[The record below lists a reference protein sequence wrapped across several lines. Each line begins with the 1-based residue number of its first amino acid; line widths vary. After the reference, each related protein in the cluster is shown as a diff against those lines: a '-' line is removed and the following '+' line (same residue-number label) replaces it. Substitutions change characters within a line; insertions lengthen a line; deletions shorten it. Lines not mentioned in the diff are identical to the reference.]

1 MCKLRVFI
9 VFLLGMACACHAQ
22 LNHFEFLTNKEG
34 LSNNSVNS
42 FYEDEY
48 ARMWVATRNGL
59 NCYDGGSFR
68 VWGARDGLND
78 TYIRNV
84 VGDQNGNLLIQTRTN
99 IFRMDLHNEQL
110 SPIRHASNVSTIAGN
125 AHGLWLVSEDTLF
138 SVDITDSILLSP
150 ILTASGITSIL
161 APDKRRLWVASSEG
175 VRLYE
180 EGRSTTFFS
189 QIHHV
194 SRLYEDSQRRLWIC
208 TRDSGLYLCSHAQV
222 IAHYTQGDSSA
233 TLTDNDVRCITEDHT
248 GSYWIGLYGGL
259 CRLDMES
266 NTIHRYEYNPRVEHA
281 LSTFAIWALAT
292 DRQGTI
298 WIGSFFGGIYLINPQ
313 YSPYTYLGSM
323 GRDGYRLSNPI
334 VTCASADNE
343 GNLWIGTNGGG
354 VNHLNRTTNHIN
366 YYNLNTSNLQYA
378 VKTMWFDSECA
389 RLWVGTHRG
398 GLQWLNVNSPQP
410 SFHTVS
416 LPEANIRKLLPRGD
430 SIFVLTQHNIYILSR
445 QTGAYRQLVPP
456 DIMPVIQG
464 ELSDMILY
472 DGCVWF
478 ARATSLYA
486 YPYARSNFVDLRQY
500 ELPTNVVTLYADS
513 LNGLLIGTDNSGIL
527 QKQDDSFVPVAR
539 LNDVMTSPYIMDIA
553 AGDSFYVYATDHGI
567 YMSDTHLAN
576 CRPLFS
582 SDKLP
587 IETIV
592 EHCCTVIGSEV
603 CIGGVNGMIIV
614 PMKET
619 NKVLMPISLRITRLQ
634 IDNNP
639 EPDPQLS
646 NATIT
651 LKPDNRVLSLVITAT
666 GAITSDDYRIR
677 FRMTGYDEG
686 WTETHNNA
694 KLSYANLPSGTYKL
708 EAECIGTGLH
718 CSVRV
723 RILPPWYAAWW
734 ALMVYILA
742 GTGLLIWGILSFAKY
757 IEKRTKRQ
765 LSKTYQQDL
774 QKATV
779 VVMNHLADSEFNV
792 ERFAR
797 EMLLS
802 RTGLFTKMQEIAGQ
816 TPNDFIVGIRMREAA
831 KMLRT
836 QPELSIQD
844 VSILV
849 GFNSC
854 SYFTKSF
861 RQHFGESPTSWRK
874 AKV

>member
-1 MCKLRVFI
+1 MCKLRVLI
-9 VFLLGMACACHAQ
+9 IFLLGMTCVGYAQ

-110 SPIRHASNVSTIAGN
+110 SPVRHASNVSTIAGN
-125 AHGLWLVSEDTLF
+125 TYGLWIASEDTLF
-138 SVDITDSILLSP
+138 SVDIADSISLSP
-150 ILTASGITSIL
+150 ILTASGITSVL
-161 APDKRRLWVASSEG
+161 VPNKHRLWVASSDG

-180 EGRSTTFFS
+180 EGRPTSCFP

-208 TRDSGLYLCSHAQV
+208 TRDSGLYLCSQTQV

-233 TLTDNDVRCITEDHT
+233 SLTDNDVRCITEDHT

-259 CRLDMES
+259 CRLDMKS
-266 NTIHRYEYNPRVEHA
+266 NTIHRYEYSPRVEHA
-281 LSTFAIWALAT
+281 LSAFSVWALTT
-292 DRQGTI
+292 DSQGTI
-298 WIGSFFGGIYLINPQ
+298 WIGTFFGGIDLINPQ
-313 YSPYTYLGSM
+313 YSPYTYWGSM

-334 VTCASADNE
+334 VTCVSADNE
-343 GNLWIGTNGGG
+343 GNLWIGTNGEG
-354 VNHLNRTTNHIN
+354 VNHLNRTTNHID
-366 YYNLNTSNLQYA
+366 YYNLNTSSPQYA
-378 VKTMWFDSECA
+378 VKTMWFDSESV

-398 GLQWLNVNSPQP
+398 GLQWLNVNSSKP

-416 LPEANIRKLLPRGD
+416 LPEANIRKLFPKGD
-430 SIFVLTQHNIYILSR
+430 SIVVLTQHNIYIISR
-445 QTGAYRQLVPP
+445 QTGEYRQFVPP
-456 DIMPVIQG
+456 DIMPVIKG
-464 ELSDMILY
+464 ELSDMVLY

-486 YPYARSNFVDLRQY
+486 YPYAQSNFVGLRQY
-500 ELPTNVVTLYADS
+500 ELPTNVVTLFADS

-527 QKQDDSFVPVAR
+527 QKQDSSFMPVAS

-553 AGDSFYVYATDHGI
+553 AGDSSYVFATDYRVYI
-567 YMSDTHLAN
+567 SDRHLAN
-576 CRPLFS
+576 CHSLFS

-592 EHCCTVIGSEV
+592 EHCCPVIGSEV
-603 CIGGVNGMIIV
+603 CVGGVNGMMIV
-614 PMKET
+614 PLKET
-619 NKVLMPISLRITRLQ
+619 NNILTPISLRITRLQ

-651 LKPDNRVLSLVITAT
+651 LKPDNRVLSMVISAT
-666 GAITSDDYRIR
+666 GAITSNDYRIR
-677 FRMTGYDEG
+677 FRMKGYEED
-686 WTETHNNA
+686 WTDTHNNA

-708 EAECIGTGLH
+708 EAECIGTNLR

-723 RILPPWYAAWW
+723 RVLPPWYASWW
-734 ALMVYILA
+734 ALLVYILA
-742 GTGLLIWGILSFAKY
+742 GLGLLIWGIRSFASY
-757 IEKRTKRQ
+757 IERRTKRQ
-765 LSKTYQQDL
+765 LSKAHQQDL

-792 ERFAR
+792 ESFAR

-802 RTGLFTKMQEIAGQ
+802 RTGLFTKMQDISGQ

-836 QPELSIQD
+836 QPELSILD

-854 SYFTKSF
+854 SYFTKCF
-861 RQHFGESPTSWRK
+861 HKQYGVSPSTWRK